1 MSATLR
7 IELKTLDGVTVEVRR
22 AHNAVMRSGATLI
35 ADLFAGRG
43 TPITHMGVGTS
54 DTPETGAYDTI
65 QLSNE
70 GIGDEA
76 PLQGSTE
83 VEIPAE
89 AILPAVID
97 EARRVVHV
105 QVRGT
110 LPADAAI
117 GRVRE
122 AGLLARNE
130 EGAVLYNR
138 VTFAPIDKGD
148 DHELTMFWEV
158 SFPYGDLQWLM

>member
-7 IELKTLDGVTVEVRR
+7 IELRTLDGAIVEVRR
-22 AHNAVMRSGATLI
+22 AHNAVMRTGAALI

-54 DTPETGAYDTI
+54 DTPETGAYDTL

-70 GIGDEA
+70 AAGDEA
-76 PLQGSTE
+76 PLQGNTE
-83 VEIPAE
+83 VQIPPESILPAIVDETRRVVRVQVRATLPAE
-89 AILPAVID
+89 AAV
-97 EARRVVHV
+97 
-105 QVRGT
+105 
-110 LPADAAI
+110 

-122 AGLLARNE
+122 AGLLARND